1 MTTIDDDLMVE
12 FSAIANDT
20 GCELVHAEFKGGA
33 LRVFIERPDG
43 GVTIDDCQT
52 VSKQLSAL
60 LDVHDFGRKRY
71 VLEVSSPGLDR
82 QLYSPRDYRRFV
94 GHLVKVTFFE
104 DTEDAGRRQK
114 RTVVGRLEQALPP
127 LATEESAPADDLEAG
142 ETGESETQADVE
154 EIMLREG
161 DELVRIALPDIKVA
175 RLEIEL

>member
-1 MTTIDDDLMVE
+1 MTTIDHDLMAE
-12 FSAIANDT
+12 ITAIANDT
-20 GCELVHAEFKGGA
+20 GCELVHAEFKGGT
-33 LRVFIERPDG
+33 LRVFIERLEG
-43 GVTIDDCQT
+43 GVAIDDCQA

-104 DTEDAGRRQK
+104 DTEDGGGRRK
-114 RTVVGRLEQALPP
+114 RTLVGRLEQALPEISP
-127 LATEESAPADDLEAG
+127 DAAGDAETE
-142 ETGESETQADVE
+142 VE
-154 EIMLREG
+154 EIKLMEG
-161 DELVRIALPDIKVA
+161 EKPWLIALSDIKVA